1 VNSITKRIVKLLSYI
16 IPAKKNH
23 WIAIHSDKN
32 WTGNQRAFFD
42 YVIDKDEKYVSI
54 LILGESSDKELR
66 SIYGSSIK
74 ILRDSKLTS
83 WFHFLRAEAVFTHNF
98 AHGDLHSNVINLWH
112 GIPLKSIGHL
122 RPNRSKSFLKKLG
135 QYSLLI
141 SSSNIDRYAMTAA
154 FGLPVS
160 KVIASGLPRNDML
173 LNEISLPVDLL
184 KQDQRIK
191 KSLNGRKLALFAPT
205 FRDHRLNSKFR
216 HFSKD
221 ELNQLI
227 SLLEDKGYALG
238 VRGHHRHDDL
248 DLPQD
253 TRIIDC
259 SGIEYPEMQIL
270 IKNTDL
276 FITDYSGGFYDFL
289 IMNKPLISFAPDLVE
304 YSQNHDF
311 THDFQSIFPG
321 PICTEFIQLKDAI
334 SMIENKSHDE
344 SWRTKRETVRKLLI
358 GNNTGQACD
367 VIYKR
372 VCGNS

>member
-1 VNSITKRIVKLLSYI
+1 MKLLSYI
-16 IPAKKNH
+16 IPARKNY
-23 WIAIHSDKN
+23 WLAIHSDKH

-42 YVIDKDEKYVSI
+42 YVINKGEKSVSI
-54 LILGESSDKELR
+54 LIMGETSDSELR
-66 SIYGSSIK
+66 SIYGSSIN
-74 ILRDSKLTS
+74 ILRESTLSS
-83 WFHFLRAEAVFTHNF
+83 WLQLLRAEAVFTHNF
-98 AHGDLHSNVINLWH
+98 AHGDLHKNVINLWH
-112 GIPLKSIGHL
+112 GIPLKSIGYL
-122 RPNRSKSFLKKLG
+122 RPNRSRSFLKKLG

-173 LNEISLPVDLL
+173 IHEIPLPEDLQDQERRMKISLD
-184 KQDQRIK
+184 
-191 KSLNGRKLALFAPT
+191 GRKLALFAPT
-205 FRDHRLNSKFR
+205 FRDHRLKSKFR
-216 HFSKD
+216 HFSKE
-221 ELNQLI
+221 ELNRLI
-227 SLLEDKGYALG
+227 SMFEDNGYALG

-253 TRIIDC
+253 ERIIDC
-259 SGIEYPEMQIL
+259 SGINYPEMQIL

-311 THDFQSIFPG
+311 THDFQAIFPG
-321 PICTEFIQLKDAI
+321 PICTDFNQLIDAI
-334 SMIENKSHDE
+334 SLVEDRGHYE
-344 SWRTKRETVRKLLI
+344 SWKTKRETVRKLLI

-367 VIYKR
+367 LIYKR